1 MYNED
6 RKLRFMRDSHRRS
19 VNTANIFEIASA
31 YETKYD
37 TDICEFTT
45 LMLRDLF
52 DNNFGVTARIKNNVW
67 QRLLYYHDWCMG
79 QGYPTCGDIA
89 GFEPDS
95 KEFIRRTMVASP
107 LHLERELDKFL
118 RPFGDGGTDNVLR
131 GYFELAFLDFSKEEA
146 LALTDAD
153 LHLESMTIGGDP
165 GVLIPAEF
173 FANLKFCAESPVV
186 LEYRTRGE
194 KPRTLRRP
202 PHGQLLRTTKEL
214 GANAIHSSVQKH
226 KDAHPESGLTYKGVR
241 DSGMMYRK
249 YQESLATGAPVNFTD
264 EIRDAVRENCAGK
277 TRTQINNYQ
286 SRLRR
291 DYVAK
296 YESWKQTFY
305 NI

>member
-1 MYNED
+1 
-6 RKLRFMRDSHRRS
+6 
-19 VNTANIFEIASA
+19 
-31 YETKYD
+31 
-37 TDICEFTT
+37 
-45 LMLRDLF
+45 
-52 DNNFGVTARIKNNVW
+52 
-67 QRLLYYHDWCMG
+67 
-79 QGYPTCGDIA
+79 
-89 GFEPDS
+89 
-95 KEFIRRTMVASP
+95 
-107 LHLERELDKFL
+107 
-118 RPFGDGGTDNVLR
+118 
-131 GYFELAFLDFSKEEA
+131 
-146 LALTDAD
+146 
-153 LHLESMTIGGDP
+153 MTIGGDP